1 MSSRQ
6 IRFITFIML
15 LAVCVFSG
23 SHQAA
28 AQTADQQSCEKGY
41 GNITMGEFI
50 AKSPIFIAACTEAI
64 KTDPKDA
71 WAYFRLYQMFVLLDR
86 AKEAE
91 FYRREAIKLAD
102 KLNSEK
108 IIQGDLRYSEHYK
121 KTTTDYERVRL
132 YVGEREKNNLL
143 QLPTFDVE
151 GLFKE
156 IQEMRRNLIDVVR
169 KCPTT
174 NEMTRQCANEF
185 GLYKNKLIKL
195 TSNLPRKVQGKCYV
209 SSFLEWTNTQKYIL
223 CDAKNTAISINVA
236 GGACSEFSPF
246 YSGGCLTERVYKND
260 LIEYSGLVN
269 KISINELDENNT
281 RNKLNGKIEI
291 YNEYF
296 TLQIKVIR

>member
-6 IRFITFIML
+6 IRVITFIVL

-23 SHQAA
+23 SHQAV

-41 GNITMGEFI
+41 GAITMGELI
-50 AKSPIFIAACTEAI
+50 AVRPNFIAACTEAI

-71 WAYFRLYQMFVLLDR
+71 WAYFRLYQMFFSLDS
-86 AKEAE
+86 AKAE

-102 KLNSEK
+102 KLHSEK

-132 YVGEREKNNLL
+132 YVGERKKNNLL

-151 GLFKE
+151 ALLKE
-156 IQEMRRNLIDVVR
+156 IQEMRHNLIDVVR

-174 NEMTRQCANEF
+174 NEMTRQCANEY
-185 GLYKNKLIKL
+185 GLYKNKLTKL

-209 SSFLEWTNTQKYIL
+209 SSFIEWTNTRAYIL
-223 CDAKNTAISINVA
+223 CDAKNTAISINVG

-246 YSGGCLTERVYKND
+246 YSGGCLTERVFKND

-269 KISINELDENNT
+269 EISINELDENNT

-296 TLQIKVIR
+296 TLQIKVSR